1 MTANK
6 KRPSDLVTWD
16 GDLNANLHVRRP
28 GASMKVSLQE
38 IVDSVPVPTVPT
50 VDTTAINEAIAT
62 NEASVV

>member
-1 MTANK
+1 MTTNK
-6 KRPSDLVTWD
+6 KRPSDLATWD
-16 GDLNANLHVRRP
+16 GDLNANLHVHRP

-38 IVDSVPVPTVPT
+38 NVDSVPVPT